1 MRIKQEIQIP
11 IFGKGV
17 HLVTALILLVCF
29 SLGQATADSVSG
41 NKDNTDDTDA
51 IKFLGIALSNERER
65 LTGISRDNLIRMSGI
80 RLDFNSSEAS
90 KIGVNLK
97 NKLKPTGERAI
108 NLINLTLGNINA
120 GSSLI
125 ERGEFSSET
134 LDHLF
139 LSDVGHQVKCLAEAI
154 YFEARGETV
163 VGQYAVAEVIL
174 NRVDAK
180 QFPNSVCKVVS
191 EGATKLHS
199 CQFSYNCDGKPE
211 FVNDSKSYKRIL
223 KLANMFYSGTAR
235 LLTGGATFYH
245 TKDVNPSWTSKL
257 KKTRQIGGHIFYKIE
272 NRVAQK

>member
-1 MRIKQEIQIP
+1 
-11 IFGKGV
+11 
-17 HLVTALILLVCF
+17 
-29 SLGQATADSVSG
+29 
-41 NKDNTDDTDA
+41 
-51 IKFLGIALSNERER
+51 
-65 LTGISRDNLIRMSGI
+65 
-80 RLDFNSSEAS
+80 
-90 KIGVNLK
+90 
-97 NKLKPTGERAI
+97 
-108 NLINLTLGNINA
+108 
-120 GSSLI
+120 
-125 ERGEFSSET
+125 
-134 LDHLF
+134 
-139 LSDVGHQVKCLAEAI
+139 
-154 YFEARGETV
+154 
-163 VGQYAVAEVIL
+163 

-272 NRVAQK
+272 SRVAQK